1 MGNIVKIFFKK
12 VYVIFWYIFLFIFGA
27 WLLIGIGYNYFCKS
41 TIEEDKAILISVLK
55 ETYPNSDYSLARE
68 PYDTNRRNLISKA
81 VSIDIY
87 KDKLH
92 SNISEI
98 RPTKGEWELVRTDW
112 NYYIYVNEAYRI
124 YIMTSNDSDYYQVTI
139 VQNTWYETFSF

>member
-12 VYVIFWYIFLFIFGA
+12 VYVIFWYIFLFIFGG

-41 TIEEDKAILISVLK
+41 TIKEDKAILTSVLK

-112 NYYIYVNEAYRI
+112 NYYIYGEL
-124 YIMTSNDSDYYQVTI
+124 
-139 VQNTWYETFSF
+139 

>member
-1 MGNIVKIFFKK
+1 M
-12 VYVIFWYIFLFIFGA
+12 
-27 WLLIGIGYNYFCKS
+27 IGIGYNYFCKS
-41 TIEEDKAILISVLK
+41 TIKEDKAILTSVLK
-55 ETYPNSDYSLARE
+55 ETYSNSDYSLARE

>member
-1 MGNIVKIFFKK
+1 MGNIVKLFFKK

-27 WLLIGIGYNYFCKS
+27 WLLIGIGYNYFCKN
-41 TIEEDKAILISVLK
+41 TIKEDKAILISVLK

-68 PYDTNRRNLISKA
+68 PYDTNRRNLIS
-81 VSIDIY
+81 
-87 KDKLH
+87 
-92 SNISEI
+92 
-98 RPTKGEWELVRTDW
+98 KGEWELVRTDW